1 MHLDIC
7 LDYICI
13 IHKHRL
19 TILFILVFQNI
30 IGFAATTSHSNTTY
44 VNYSEIIKSLEH
56 STNANVY
63 VKGSHLYNTK
73 RRIHN
78 GLCDNLFPDVIVEPK
93 STYDVS
99 EIVKIARRVN
109 VPISVRSGGH
119 SYICGSIRNGMNIK
133 TISMNQNYNFL
144 YKSYVILFL

>member
-7 LDYICI
+7 LNPNFVIVK
-13 IHKHRL
+13 HKQIFL
-19 TILFILVFQNI
+19 LFIILLNSNDI
-30 IGFAATTSHSNTTY
+30 IATTSNFNTSY
-44 VNYSEIIKSLEH
+44 VDYSDIIQVLEY
-56 STNANVY
+56 STNSNVY

-78 GLCDNLFPDVIVEPK
+78 GLCDNLFPDIIVEPK

-99 EIVKIARRVN
+99 GIIKIAQKFK

-119 SYICGSIRNGMNIK
+119 SYICGSIRNSKSIEIMHID
-133 TISMNQNYNFL
+133 IYFVVIMFSL
-144 YKSYVILFL
+144 YYI